1 MDYEETLRHPGVP
14 ITSGADML
22 KEFGHTDIGNPIY
35 FFDLN
40 NDPKF
45 GYLEDCI
52 KEKSPIPERYNAN
65 IIRLRDYQ
73 LGGMINNFR
82 ELCESTL
89 HCYENAWKEYREK
102 FNQNMPEDFH
112 HFWYLPDEIIINKIL
127 PKYINLIDPVSMK
140 WIDPEYPKVSVE
152 NGIYQYKI
160 NEPILTADPTFLYP
174 GIQVQ
179 YESYEP
185 DYESIM
191 LIHEYLDE
199 DVRQH
204 LPKWL
209 RLIESLHDQLT
220 YEEPDKDETLTQFIR
235 RTKNQ
240 VRAAYKEDINR

>member
-1 MDYEETLRHPGVP
+1 MNDYEETLRHPGVP
-14 ITSGADML
+14 ITSGADMFKAL
-22 KEFGHTDIGNPIY
+22 GYTDIGNPIY

-45 GYLEDCI
+45 GYIEDCI
-52 KEKSPIPERYNAN
+52 KENKPLPERYNAN

-82 ELCESTL
+82 EICESTL
-89 HCYENAWKEYREK
+89 HCYEDAWKEYREE
-102 FNQNMPEDFH
+102 FNPEMPEDYH
-112 HFWYLPDEIIINKIL
+112 HFWYLPDRITLDKIL

-174 GIQVQ
+174 GTKVQ

-191 LIHEYLDE
+191 IIDDQINE

-204 LPKWL
+204 LPRWL
-209 RLIESLHDQLT
+209 TSIECLYNELRYT
-220 YEEPDKDETLTQFIR
+220 EPDKDETQEEFVR
-235 RTKNQ
+235 RTRWE
-240 VRAAYKEDINR
+240 VRNRLNK